1 MESKNE
7 FDGHN
12 DVIRKPFPSK
22 KRTHIHDEVFQVPSD
37 KGTTVN
43 PLTSKNVVLLNWK
56 SDDIK
61 KQKCSASS
69 SVLVHSPTH
78 PVDAIHSVRA
88 KKKAK
93 IAELRKM
100 LEDSVALG
108 KRAQTLC
115 SHLMELSKSM
125 KEDNEGKQ
133 DHVPVENAALQ
144 DDDIV
149 LGLLRH
155 MYKL

>member
-22 KRTHIHDEVFQVPSD
+22 KRTHIHDEVFRVPSD

-61 KQKCSASS
+61 KKKCSASS
-69 SVLVHSPTH
+69 SVLVHSPRH

-93 IAELRKM
+93 IAKLRKM
-100 LEDSVALG
+100 LEDSTRQ
-108 KRAQTLC
+108 K
-115 SHLMELSKSM
+115 SSNSMLSPHGIV
-125 KEDNEGKQ
+125 EVHEGGQ
-133 DHVPVENAALQ
+133 
-144 DDDIV
+144 
-149 LGLLRH
+149 
-155 MYKL
+155 